1 MQGTGKT
8 LVVIG
13 AIIAVIGLI
22 ALAIPVFTTQ
32 QTKDVAK
39 IGDLK
44 VQTTEE
50 KTFVIPPI
58 VAGGALLLGLVMV
71 GAGYTRR
78 G

>member
-8 LVVIG
+8 LVIVG
-13 AIIAVIGLI
+13 AIVAVIGLI
-22 ALAIPVFTTQ
+22 ALAIPVFTTE

-50 KTFVIPPI
+50 KTFVIPPL
-58 VAGGALLLGLVMV
+58 VAGSALAIGLVMV
-71 GAGYTRR
+71 GAGYMRR
-78 G
+78 S

>member
-8 LVVIG
+8 LVTIG

-50 KTFVIPPI
+50 KTFVIPPM

-78 G
+78 S

>member
-8 LVVIG
+8 LVTIG

-50 KTFVIPPI
+50 KTFVIPPL

-78 G
+78 S